1 MKSISTFDGDHN
13 HFCQRQTRIEKCS
26 SGRIPLHY
34 RSQEEREDL
43 HEVRSTDTGVDPGSV
58 DQVWSLLKPTLPSDM
73 AEFIAYY
80 ERTWIGSSSTD
91 PLFDHWLW
99 SFGITMTRY
108 LLAYHDP
115 ITLSKVGIMAFNSYL
130 GVRIQI
136 FGLF

>member
-1 MKSISTFDGDHN
+1 MATTITFVKGKRGSKNAVLDGYRFTTDRKRNGRTYMK
-13 HFCQRQTRIEKCS
+13 CVQQ
-26 SGRIPLHY
+26 IP
-34 RSQEEREDL
+34 
-43 HEVRSTDTGVDPGSV
+43 VDPGSV